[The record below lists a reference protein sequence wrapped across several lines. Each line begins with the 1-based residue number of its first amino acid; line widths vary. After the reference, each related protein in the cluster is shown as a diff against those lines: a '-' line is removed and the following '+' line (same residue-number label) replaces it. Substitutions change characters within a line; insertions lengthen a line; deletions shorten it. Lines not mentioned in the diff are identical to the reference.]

1 MTRLPQRGWCNRIAA
16 LAVLVGASLSI
27 PLSSSSAE
35 SPPTWTLAS
44 VPSPSVPWSS
54 VNYLG
59 GQWIALSHGGQ
70 VATSTNA
77 STWIEQSAPSGSWQT
92 VAYGGG
98 HYVALSSADAVPNE
112 MISSNATQWTSEQG
126 PPGTPKQSGRPVQ
139 SGQWASITYGDS
151 LFVAVSSVGTI
162 ATSPNGLSWTER
174 FWRPIDDFTSITYG
188 DGKFIAVDARQGNV
202 LLSLNGQ
209 SWSDIFQP
217 LTGGTPAPS
226 GGLHLGAVAYGNGNF
241 VAFGDSSSGAGY
253 VATSVF
259 GYTWTLHQY
268 SPAQEVDAA
277 TFGCDAFVAAG
288 VASGSASP
296 ILSSVTGATWT
307 AAPVA
312 TPTASSWTS
321 IAFGANQYVAVDDN
335 GDIVTARPEGSC
347 ADSVPSP
354 PQQVSGN
361 VRSGEVWT
369 YMHPSLRSGGAPVEG
384 YRVAITDAS
393 GTTYCHAAV
402 YFQPNCIVK
411 GLTNHEVYWVTAQ
424 AYNAYG
430 YSAPTD
436 PEFAIPVADSSL
448 AIAARPNLAAA
459 VPTALQLTGITANAG
474 GFYPV
479 TKVKV
484 YIGPMLKTC
493 APNPFGECLIRATP
507 APSGVVPVYSTY
519 TGWSGRQ
526 YRSPTYHLAIP
537 QV

>member
-1 MTRLPQRGWCNRIAA
+1 MSP
-16 LAVLVGASLSI
+16 
-27 PLSSSSAE
+27 SA
-35 SPPTWTLAS
+35 WS
-44 VPSPSVPWSS
+44 VVAGVSPSVAWSS
-54 VNYLG
+54 VSYLD
-59 GQWIALSHGGQ
+59 GQWIALSHAGQ

-77 STWIEQSAPSGSWQT
+77 STWTEQTAPSGSWQT
-92 VAYGGG
+92 VAYGDG
-98 HYVALSSADAVPNE
+98 HFVALSSADASLNE
-112 MISSNATQWTSEQG
+112 MISTNATQWTSEQG
-126 PPGTPKQSGRPVQ
+126 PPGPPKQAGRPVQ
-139 SGQWASITYGDS
+139 SGQWASMTFADD
-151 LFVAVSSVGTI
+151 LFVAVSSLGTI
-162 ATSPNGLSWTER
+162 ATSPNGLAWTER
-174 FWRPIDDFTSITYG
+174 FWRPLDDFTSITYG
-188 DGKFIAVDARQGNV
+188 DGKFIAVDANQGNV
-202 LLSLNGQ
+202 VMSLNGR

-217 LTGGTPAPS
+217 LTGGTPAPT

-259 GYTWTLHQY
+259 GYSWTLHQY

-288 VASGSASP
+288 NSSGSTSP

-307 AAPVA
+307 AASVA
-312 TPTASSWTS
+312 TLSASTWTS
-321 IAFGANQYVAVDDN
+321 VGFGANQYVAVDDN
-335 GDIVTARPEGSC
+335 GDIATARPEGSC

-354 PQQVSGN
+354 PLQVSGN

-369 YMHPSLRSGGAPVEG
+369 YMHPSQRSGGAPVEG

-393 GTTYCHAAV
+393 GTRYCLAAV

-424 AYNAYG
+424 AYNRYG

-448 AIAARPNLAAA
+448 AIAARANLAAA

-484 YIGPMLKTC
+484 YIGPTLQTC

-507 APSGVVPVYSTY
+507 APAGVVPVYSTY

-526 YRSPTYHLAIP
+526 YRSPTYHLVIP